1 MTRISSE
8 DVSKVAKLARLD
20 IPENQLEVYA
30 NQLEK
35 ILEYVSQLDK
45 INTENVPPTTRAV
58 EVVNV
63 LRNDEIEESNIR
75 EDLLELGPSREGEFY
90 KVPKIISE

>member
-20 IPENQLEVYA
+20 IPKNKLEVYA

-35 ILEYVSQLDK
+35 ILEYVSQLEK

-75 EDLLELGPSREGEFY
+75 DDLLELGPSREGEFY

>member
-1 MTRISSE
+1 MTKISSE

-20 IPENQLEVYA
+20 IPDDRLKLYA

-35 ILEYVSQLDK
+35 ILDYVSQLEK
-45 INTENVPPTTRAV
+45 INTDNIPPTTRAV

-63 LRNDEIEESNIR
+63 LREDVIEQSNIR
-75 EDLLELGPSREGEFY
+75 EDLLELGPNREGDFY
-90 KVPKIISE
+90 KVPKIIAE

>member
-1 MTRISSE
+1 MTRISPA

-20 IPENQLEVYA
+20 IPDDRLDLYA

-35 ILEYVSQLDK
+35 ILDYVSQLEK
-45 INTENVPPTTRAV
+45 IDTQNVPPTTRAV

-63 LRNDEIEESNIR
+63 LREDDVEESAIR
-75 EDLLELGPSREGEFY
+75 DNLLELGPKIEGQFY
-90 KVPKIISE
+90 RVPKIISE

>member
-1 MTRISSE
+1 MTSISSE

-20 IPENQLEVYA
+20 IPVDRLEIYA

-35 ILEYVSQLDK
+35 ILDYVSQLEK
-45 INTENVPPTTRAV
+45 INTENVLPTTRAV

-63 LRNDEIEESNIR
+63 LREDVIEDSNIR

>member
-35 ILEYVSQLDK
+35 ILEYVSQLEK

>member
-1 MTRISSE
+1 MTKISSD

-20 IPENQLEVYA
+20 IPDDRLELYA

-35 ILEYVSQLDK
+35 ILDYVSQLEK
-45 INTENVPPTTRAV
+45 INTTNVPPTTRAV

-63 LRNDEIEESNIR
+63 LREDVVEESIVR
-75 EDLLELGPSREGEFY
+75 DELLDLSPKREGEFY
-90 KVPKIISE
+90 RVPKIISE

>member
-35 ILEYVSQLDK
+35 ILEYVSQLEK
-45 INTENVPPTTRAV
+45 INTEDVPPTTRAV